1 MSLLPNSF
9 FLPTQEYHPIIC
21 RVCRTLYREFL
32 QYLRLLQCQG
42 RWEQMVNAE
51 NIEQAWALSSGGSGF
66 WSGCKIPAGPRHISL
81 AGGLWRWD
89 EERAQ
94 AALAEGHW
102 YAAYFKE
109 VHPESENAALRL
121 IAHYRIYLRSVEQRC
136 LEGLAVIAPSSSVVQ
151 ISEIVAREHEE

>member
-9 FLPTQEYHPIIC
+9 FLPTQEYHPII
-21 RVCRTLYREFL
+21 RR
-32 QYLRLLQCQG
+32 YLRLLQRQG

-66 WSGCKIPAGPRHISL
+66 WSGREIPAGPRHTSL

-94 AALAEGHW
+94 AALAEGRR

-109 VHPESENAALRL
+109 VRPESDDALLCL
-121 IAHYRIYLRSVEQRC
+121 IAHYRVYLRSVEQRR

-151 ISEIVAREHEE
+151 ISKIVAREHEE